1 MADYPAPVPAPASET
16 RQPPATGALVAYI
29 LFGIAAL
36 VGFAGHGFLS
46 LVGIVGVIVA
56 YVSRGDLRGTWAE
69 SHLTWLIRTFW
80 WSLLWNVIGGVV
92 VAYVSRTDQRGTWA
106 ESHLG
111 WLIRTFW
118 WSLVW
123 TCIGWLVFFTFIGIP
138 IAWVIWV
145 ATAIWV
151 IYRGVR
157 GFLLFND
164 RRPIPA
170 M

>member
-1 MADYPAPVPAPASET
+1 MADYPAPASTNSTTES

-46 LVGIVGVIVA
+46 VVGIVGVILA
-56 YVSRGDLRGTWAE
+56 YVSRGDSRGTWVE

-80 WSLLWNVIGGVV
+80 WSLLWNVLGGLVV
-92 VAYVSRTDQRGTWA
+92 
-106 ESHLG
+106 LG
-111 WLIRTFW
+111 MLF
-118 WSLVW
+118 L
-123 TCIGWLVFFTFIGIP
+123 GYP

-151 IYRGVR
+151 IYRVIR

-164 RRPIPA
+164 RRPIPSV
-170 M
+170 

>member
-1 MADYPAPVPAPASET
+1 MADYPAPASTNSTTES

-46 LVGIVGVIVA
+46 VVGIVGVILA
-56 YVSRGDLRGTWAE
+56 YVSRGDSRGTWVE

-80 WSLLWNVIGGVV
+80 WSLLWNVLSGLVV
-92 VAYVSRTDQRGTWA
+92 LGTLF
-106 ESHLG
+106 LG
-111 WLIRTFW
+111 Y
-118 WSLVW
+118 
-123 TCIGWLVFFTFIGIP
+123 P

-151 IYRGVR
+151 IYRVVR

-164 RRPIPA
+164 RRPIPSV
-170 M
+170 

>member
-1 MADYPAPVPAPASET
+1 MAEYPAPATTSTTES
-16 RQPPATGALVAYI
+16 RQPPATGTLVAYI

-46 LVGIVGVIVA
+46 LVGIVGVIIA
-56 YVSRGDLRGTWAE
+56 YVSRGDSRGTWAE

-80 WSLLWNVIGGVV
+80 WSLLWDAIGVLLV
-92 VAYVSRTDQRGTWA
+92 MFTLFIAY
-106 ESHLG
+106 
-111 WLIRTFW
+111 
-118 WSLVW
+118 
-123 TCIGWLVFFTFIGIP
+123 P

-151 IYRGVR
+151 IYRVVR
-157 GFLLFND
+157 GFLLFTE

-170 M
+170 V

>member
-1 MADYPAPVPAPASET
+1 MADYPAPASTSSTTESH
-16 RQPPATGALVAYI
+16 QPPATGALVAYI

-46 LVGIVGVIVA
+46 LVGIVGVVVA

-80 WSLLWNVIGGVV
+80 WSLLWDVLGGLVLL
-92 VAYVSRTDQRGTWA
+92 GTLF
-106 ESHLG
+106 LG
-111 WLIRTFW
+111 Y
-118 WSLVW
+118 
-123 TCIGWLVFFTFIGIP
+123 P

-151 IYRGVR
+151 VYRVVR

-164 RRPIPA
+164 RRSIPA
-170 M
+170 L

>member
-1 MADYPAPVPAPASET
+1 MADYPAPVSTSTTES

-46 LVGIVGVIVA
+46 LVGIVGVIIA
-56 YVSRGDLRGTWAE
+56 YVTRGDLRGTWAE

-80 WSLLWNVIGGVV
+80 WSLLWNVVGGLLLLLTLFL
-92 VAYVSRTDQRGTWA
+92 AY
-106 ESHLG
+106 
-111 WLIRTFW
+111 
-118 WSLVW
+118 
-123 TCIGWLVFFTFIGIP
+123 P
-138 IAWVIWV
+138 IAWAIWV

-151 IYRGVR
+151 VYRVIR
-157 GFLLFND
+157 GFILFND

-170 M
+170 V

>member
-1 MADYPAPVPAPASET
+1 MADYPAPAATTEA

-46 LVGIVGVIVA
+46 LVGIVGVVVA
-56 YVSRGDLRGTWAE
+56 YVTRGDLRGTWAE

-80 WSLLWNVIGGVV
+80 WSLLWDVTGILLLMVTLFL
-92 VAYVSRTDQRGTWA
+92 AY
-106 ESHLG
+106 
-111 WLIRTFW
+111 
-118 WSLVW
+118 
-123 TCIGWLVFFTFIGIP
+123 P

-151 IYRGVR
+151 IYRVIR
-157 GFLLFND
+157 GFLLFTD

-170 M
+170 A

>member
-1 MADYPAPVPAPASET
+1 MADYPAAASTNSTTES

-46 LVGIVGVIVA
+46 LVGIVGVVVA

-92 VAYVSRTDQRGTWA
+92 VLGTLF
-106 ESHLG
+106 LG
-111 WLIRTFW
+111 Y
-118 WSLVW
+118 S
-123 TCIGWLVFFTFIGIP
+123 

-151 IYRGVR
+151 IYRVVR

>member
-1 MADYPAPVPAPASET
+1 MADYPAPASTNSTTES

-46 LVGIVGVIVA
+46 VVGIVGVILA
-56 YVSRGDLRGTWAE
+56 YVSRGDSRGTWVE

-80 WSLLWNVIGGVV
+80 WSLLWNVLGGLVV
-92 VAYVSRTDQRGTWA
+92 LGTLY
-106 ESHLG
+106 LG
-111 WLIRTFW
+111 Y
-118 WSLVW
+118 
-123 TCIGWLVFFTFIGIP
+123 P

-151 IYRGVR
+151 IYRVIR

-164 RRPIPA
+164 RRPIPSV
-170 M
+170 

>member
-1 MADYPAPVPAPASET
+1 MADYPAPVSAPTSET

-80 WSLLWNVIGGVV
+80 WSLLWDAIGVLLLMV
-92 VAYVSRTDQRGTWA
+92 TLFLAY
-106 ESHLG
+106 
-111 WLIRTFW
+111 
-118 WSLVW
+118 
-123 TCIGWLVFFTFIGIP
+123 P
-138 IAWVIWV
+138 IAWAIWV

-151 IYRGVR
+151 IYRVVR

-164 RRPIPA
+164 RKPIPA
-170 M
+170 T

>member
-1 MADYPAPVPAPASET
+1 MAEYQTVPTQDAS

-36 VGFAGHGFLS
+36 AGFAGHGFLS
-46 LVGIVGVIVA
+46 LVGIVGVVVA

-80 WSLLWNVIGGVV
+80 WSLLWDVLGGLVLL
-92 VAYVSRTDQRGTWA
+92 GTLF
-106 ESHLG
+106 LG
-111 WLIRTFW
+111 Y
-118 WSLVW
+118 
-123 TCIGWLVFFTFIGIP
+123 P

-151 IYRGVR
+151 VYRVVR

-164 RRPIPA
+164 RRSIPA
-170 M
+170 L

>member
-1 MADYPAPVPAPASET
+1 MADYPAPVSSGPTIES

-46 LVGIVGVIVA
+46 LVGIVGVIIA

-80 WSLLWNVIGGVV
+80 WSLLWDVIGVLLLMV
-92 VAYVSRTDQRGTWA
+92 TLFLAY
-106 ESHLG
+106 
-111 WLIRTFW
+111 
-118 WSLVW
+118 
-123 TCIGWLVFFTFIGIP
+123 P

-151 IYRGVR
+151 IYRVVR
-157 GFLLFND
+157 GFLLFSD
-164 RRPIPA
+164 RKPIPA
-170 M
+170 F

>member
-56 YVSRGDLRGTWAE
+56 YVSRGDLHGTWAE

-80 WSLLWNVIGGVV
+80 WSLLWAV
-92 VAYVSRTDQRGTWA
+92 
-106 ESHLG
+106 
-111 WLIRTFW
+111 
-118 WSLVW
+118 
-123 TCIGWLVFFTFIGIP
+123 IGWLVLLTLGLILIGIP
-138 IAWVIWV
+138 IAIAIWFV
-145 ATAIWV
+145 AGLWV
-151 IYRGVR
+151 IYRVVR
-157 GFLLFND
+157 GYLLFKD
-164 RRPIPA
+164 SQPIPGV
-170 M
+170 

>member
-1 MADYPAPVPAPASET
+1 MADYPAPVSTSSTTES

-80 WSLLWNVIGGVV
+80 WSLLWNVLGGVV
-92 VAYVSRTDQRGTWA
+92 VLGTLF
-106 ESHLG
+106 LG
-111 WLIRTFW
+111 Y
-118 WSLVW
+118 
-123 TCIGWLVFFTFIGIP
+123 P

-151 IYRGVR
+151 IYRVVR

-164 RRPIPA
+164 RRAIPST
-170 M
+170 

>member
-1 MADYPAPVPAPASET
+1 MADYPAPTPATTTQSQ
-16 RQPPATGALVAYI
+16 RPPATGALVAYI

-46 LVGIVGVIVA
+46 LVGIVGVVVA

-80 WSLLWNVIGGVV
+80 WSLLWDAIGVLLLMV
-92 VAYVSRTDQRGTWA
+92 TLFLAY
-106 ESHLG
+106 
-111 WLIRTFW
+111 
-118 WSLVW
+118 
-123 TCIGWLVFFTFIGIP
+123 P

-151 IYRGVR
+151 IYRVIR
-157 GFLLFND
+157 GFLLFSD
-164 RRPIPA
+164 RSPIPVT
-170 M
+170 

>member
-1 MADYPAPVPAPASET
+1 MADYPAPASTGSTTES

-46 LVGIVGVIVA
+46 VVGIVGVILA
-56 YVSRGDLRGTWAE
+56 YVSRGDSRGTWVE

-80 WSLLWNVIGGVV
+80 WSLLWNVLGGLVV
-92 VAYVSRTDQRGTWA
+92 LGTLF
-106 ESHLG
+106 LG
-111 WLIRTFW
+111 Y
-118 WSLVW
+118 
-123 TCIGWLVFFTFIGIP
+123 P

-151 IYRGVR
+151 IYRVVR

-164 RRPIPA
+164 RRPIPSI
-170 M
+170 

>member
-1 MADYPAPVPAPASET
+1 MADYPAPVTTSTSES

-46 LVGIVGVIVA
+46 LVGIVGVVIA
-56 YVSRGDLRGTWAE
+56 YVSRGDLRGTWVE

-80 WSLLWNVIGGVV
+80 WSLLWDVLGGVLVIGTLFL
-92 VAYVSRTDQRGTWA
+92 AYP
-106 ESHLG
+106 
-111 WLIRTFW
+111 
-118 WSLVW
+118 
-123 TCIGWLVFFTFIGIP
+123 IGW
-138 IAWVIWV
+138 AIWV

-151 IYRGVR
+151 IYRVVR

-164 RRPIPA
+164 RRPIPVL
-170 M
+170 

>member
-1 MADYPAPVPAPASET
+1 MADYPAPVSTNSTTES
-16 RQPPATGALVAYI
+16 RQPPATGALVAYV

-56 YVSRGDLRGTWAE
+56 YVSRGDSRGTWVE

-80 WSLLWNVIGGVV
+80 WSLLWNVLGGIVV
-92 VAYVSRTDQRGTWA
+92 VGTLF
-106 ESHLG
+106 LG
-111 WLIRTFW
+111 Y
-118 WSLVW
+118 
-123 TCIGWLVFFTFIGIP
+123 P

-151 IYRGVR
+151 IYRVVR

-164 RRPIPA
+164 RRPMPA
-170 M
+170 

>member
-1 MADYPAPVPAPASET
+1 MADYPAPASTNSTTES

-46 LVGIVGVIVA
+46 VVGIVGVILA
-56 YVSRGDLRGTWAE
+56 YVSRGDSRGTWVE

-80 WSLLWNVIGGVV
+80 WSLLWNVLGGLVV
-92 VAYVSRTDQRGTWA
+92 LGTLF
-106 ESHLG
+106 LG
-111 WLIRTFW
+111 Y
-118 WSLVW
+118 
-123 TCIGWLVFFTFIGIP
+123 P

-151 IYRGVR
+151 IYRVVR

-164 RRPIPA
+164 RRAIPS

>member
-1 MADYPAPVPAPASET
+1 MADYPAPAPTTSTTES
-16 RQPPATGALVAYI
+16 RQPPATGALVSYI

-80 WSLLWNVIGGVV
+80 WSLLWDVLGGIVLL
-92 VAYVSRTDQRGTWA
+92 GTLF
-106 ESHLG
+106 LG
-111 WLIRTFW
+111 Y
-118 WSLVW
+118 
-123 TCIGWLVFFTFIGIP
+123 P
-138 IAWVIWV
+138 IAWAIWV

-151 IYRGVR
+151 IYRVVR

>member
-1 MADYPAPVPAPASET
+1 MADYPAPVSAPTTES

-80 WSLLWNVIGGVV
+80 WSLLWDAIGVLLLMV
-92 VAYVSRTDQRGTWA
+92 TLFLAY
-106 ESHLG
+106 
-111 WLIRTFW
+111 
-118 WSLVW
+118 
-123 TCIGWLVFFTFIGIP
+123 P

-151 IYRGVR
+151 IYRVVR

-164 RRPIPA
+164 RKPIPVA
-170 M
+170 

>member
-1 MADYPAPVPAPASET
+1 MPDFPPPVSTTAPP
-16 RQPPATGALVAYI
+16 RQPPATGAMVAYI
-29 LFGIAAL
+29 LFAIAAL

-46 LVGIVGVIVA
+46 LVGIVGVVVA

-80 WSLLWNVIGGVV
+80 WSLLWDAIGLLLLLVTLFL
-92 VAYVSRTDQRGTWA
+92 AYP
-106 ESHLG
+106 L
-111 WLIRTFW
+111 
-118 WSLVW
+118 
-123 TCIGWLVFFTFIGIP
+123 
-138 IAWVIWV
+138 AWVIWV

-151 IYRGVR
+151 IYRVVR

-164 RRPIPA
+164 RRPVPG

>member
-1 MADYPAPVPAPASET
+1 MAEYPASATTSTTES
-16 RQPPATGALVAYI
+16 RQPPATGTLVAYI

-46 LVGIVGVIVA
+46 LVGIVGVIIA
-56 YVSRGDLRGTWAE
+56 YISRSDSRGTWAE

-80 WSLLWNVIGGVV
+80 WSLLWDAIGVLLV
-92 VAYVSRTDQRGTWA
+92 MFTLFIAY
-106 ESHLG
+106 
-111 WLIRTFW
+111 
-118 WSLVW
+118 
-123 TCIGWLVFFTFIGIP
+123 P

-151 IYRGVR
+151 IYRVVR
-157 GFLLFND
+157 GFLLFTE

-170 M
+170 V

>member
-1 MADYPAPVPAPASET
+1 MADYPAPASTGSTTES

-29 LFGIAAL
+29 LFGVAAL
-36 VGFAGHGFLS
+36 AGFAGHGFLS
-46 LVGIVGVIVA
+46 LVGIVGVVVA

-80 WSLLWNVIGGVV
+80 WSLLWNVLVGLVV
-92 VAYVSRTDQRGTWA
+92 LGTLF
-106 ESHLG
+106 LG
-111 WLIRTFW
+111 Y
-118 WSLVW
+118 
-123 TCIGWLVFFTFIGIP
+123 P

-151 IYRGVR
+151 IYRVVR

-170 M
+170 L

>member
-1 MADYPAPVPAPASET
+1 MADYPAPASTNSTTES

-46 LVGIVGVIVA
+46 VVGIVGVILA
-56 YVSRGDLRGTWAE
+56 YVSRGDSRGTWVE

-80 WSLLWNVIGGVV
+80 WSLLWNVLGGLVV
-92 VAYVSRTDQRGTWA
+92 LGTLF
-106 ESHLG
+106 LG
-111 WLIRTFW
+111 Y
-118 WSLVW
+118 
-123 TCIGWLVFFTFIGIP
+123 P

-151 IYRGVR
+151 IYRVVR

-164 RRPIPA
+164 RRPIPSL
-170 M
+170 